1 MNRTPILVIVSLL
14 AMVALG
20 LSACGGAVTT
30 AAPAATTAPTTAPT
44 ERPTDV
50 PTKAPTPEPT
60 PEPVTIKLAL
70 LGVIDTLPVY
80 VAIQQGYFAANG
92 VNVEIVPVASAAER
106 DQVIQSGEAD
116 GMLNDMV
123 STILYNKSD
132 IQIVTVA
139 MARIATADY
148 PQYRILASAQSG
160 ITDVTGLKGVEIG
173 ISEGTVIQYTTD
185 RLLQAE
191 GFTADDIKTI
201 AVPKIPDRLLLLG
214 TGELKAANLP
224 DPLASLALA
233 GGAVV
238 VIDDTQH
245 PEYGLSLWSF
255 SAKFVNDQ
263 PDAVKGFVAAVML
276 AAADINADKTKWDQL
291 LADNKLLP
299 QPLQGNYTLP
309 DFPIGKVPTEA
320 QFNDVLSWA
329 TEKGHVAYEVSYT
342 DSVTSKFLP

>member
-1 MNRTPILVIVSLL
+1 MLFVVSLMTIAGLVL
-14 AMVALG
+14 A
-20 LSACGGAVTT
+20 ACGGTATT
-30 AAPAATTAPTTAPT
+30 AAPTEAPVPTTAPT
-44 ERPTDV
+44 V
-50 PTKAPTPEPT
+50 APTEAPTEAPTAEPT
-60 PEPVTIKLAL
+60 AVPEPVTVKIGVLPIIDAL
-70 LGVIDTLPVY
+70 PMF
-80 VAIQQGYFAANG
+80 VAQNAGYFEAHG
-92 VNVEIVPVASAAER
+92 VKVEFVPVGSAAER
-106 DQVIQSGEAD
+106 DQLFQAGEID
-116 GMLNDMV
+116 GMINDMV
-123 STILYNKSD
+123 STVLYNKESVQV
-132 IQIVTVA
+132 ITVGF
-139 MARIATADY
+139 ARTATATY

-160 ITDVTGLKGVEIG
+160 FTSVDQLKGVEIG

-245 PEYGLSLWSF
+245 PEYGFSVWSF

-263 PDAVKGFVAAVML
+263 PDAVKGFVAAVMQ

-309 DFPIGKVPTEA
+309 DYPIGKVPTEA

-329 TEKGHVAYEVSYT
+329 TEKGFVAYEVPYT